1 MKQKDRE
8 ILNKIFSQISKLTY
22 SELKSQFNKEY
33 EEKLKIDTK
42 YSHDLNI
49 EGRLEREEHITNLDA
64 SQLKS
69 FKSVVKSIQNNY
81 LFTEDDIDRLNNFTS
96 RLNYLLKS
104 TSPHNRGMADQMNN
118 IKHGARINLNAPTFT
133 LKSNSNDLTND
144 NSKSTVL
151 EIHKFFNDCIKSNT
165 WKEFKSYSKLDSSF
179 FNKSFEWK
187 LVYVFSNIKNCQNK
201 TNYPLYYAAWQV
213 TAEWG
218 FGVEYGNYDAFCEH
232 YRNIDFIDEPRLLH
246 FSCYYYLL
254 RLALRNDKSY
264 QKFLD
269 SKEEK
274 EKQNIIKKLRENE
287 DDDLNIKEKTNEN
300 KNEMVSNNKF
310 YILSINQLSRIFS
323 STQAGREFDFTIS
336 TSESLLSD
344 STISQDDFLLVS
356 CDDKV
361 YYQFK
366 VIDKNEEEIRLK
378 KIFEIEKSIGYSLD
392 EKGII
397 IEIDEEKSDLICS
410 KLFDYLVS
418 KNDPSDEIQND
429 PEVHVKEKYTG
440 RFVFQVLSYLNEL
453 DNLNSIKPFFKI
465 NSDPIYTSIKTNEV
479 SLTSIFKTSE
489 NELSKEELTFND
501 GKPRFFEDIIFF
513 WKDKNFYLSTEW
525 TSGKDS
531 RLDLD
536 NFKILI
542 EKYYPK
548 YSIYEEEG
556 NYFFSDKI
564 HGKIKIDQVEFDI
577 SSFQNAC
584 DNAGLVYSDKLI
596 TRFVSSLLTKPFVIL
611 TGLSGSGKTKL
622 AQAYVQWI
630 CQEESQYRIIPV
642 GADWTNREP
651 LLGYPNA
658 LKPEEYVKP
667 DSGVIDLIIQA
678 NSNPELPYFL
688 ILDEMNLSH
697 VERYFADFLSVMES
711 NEEIPLYA
719 DGTVDN
725 GVPSKLK
732 VPANLFIIG
741 TVNIDETTNMF
752 SPKVL
757 DRANTIE
764 FRINNN
770 EMKGFLSTT
779 NDLNMIALL
788 GKGVNMS
795 QNFIGLSNNKSFTTK
810 DRDEINKSLLDFFGE
825 LQKTSAEFGYRSATE
840 ILRLINQL
848 DTLNNKIS
856 TSEKIDIAI
865 MQKLLPKLHGSRR
878 KLSPILETLGSFC
891 LTENLKVVK
900 DVFDKVDFDYS
911 NDMVLYPLSLEK
923 IARMYKGAVDNGF
936 ASYAEA

>member
-1 MKQKDRE
+1 MKQKDRKLLKE
-8 ILNKIFSQISKLTY
+8 IFSQVSKLTY
-22 SELKSQFNKEY
+22 SELKSQFNEEY
-33 EEKLKIDTK
+33 EEKLKIETK
-42 YSHDLNI
+42 YSHDLTV
-49 EGRLEREEHITNLDA
+49 EGRLEREEYITNLDA

-81 LFTEDDIDRLNNFTS
+81 LFTENDIDRLNNFTS

-118 IKHGARINLNAPTFT
+118 IKHGARINPNAPTFT

-144 NSKSTVL
+144 NSESSKL

-165 WKEFKSYSKLDSSF
+165 WKEFKSNSELDSSF

-201 TNYPLYYAAWQV
+201 TDYPLYYPAWQV

-232 YRNIDFIDEPRLLH
+232 YRNIDFIDEPKLLH

-254 RLALRNDKSY
+254 RLALRNDKNY
-264 QKFLD
+264 QKLLD
-269 SKEEK
+269 SKEEV
-274 EKQNIIKKLRENE
+274 EKQNIIKELRENE
-287 DDDLNIKEKTNEN
+287 EDDLNIKKETNEN
-300 KNEMVSNNKF
+300 KNEMALNNKS
-310 YILSINQLSRIFS
+310 YILAINQLSRIFS
-323 STQAGREFDFTIS
+323 IAQAGKEFDFTIS
-336 TSESLLSD
+336 TSESSLSD
-344 STISQDDFLLVS
+344 STISEDDFLLVS
-356 CDDKV
+356 VDDKV

-366 VIDKNEEEIRLK
+366 VIGKTEEEIRLK
-378 KIFEIEKSIGYSLD
+378 KIFEIEKIIGY
-392 EKGII
+392 K
-397 IEIDEEKSDLICS
+397 IDEEGIFQEITQQEHDIICQ
-410 KLFDYLVS
+410 KLFS
-418 KNDPSDEIQND
+418 GFNA
-429 PEVHVKEKYTG
+429 EKTET
-440 RFVFQVLSYLNEL
+440 VAKVDLE
-453 DNLNSIKPFFKI
+453 NL
-465 NSDPIYTSIKTNEV
+465 
-479 SLTSIFKTSE
+479 
-489 NELSKEELTFND
+489 KEEFADWLFHQ
-501 GKPRFFEDIIFF
+501 GKYKRVY
-513 WKDKNFYLSTEW
+513 KGDKSV
-525 TSGKDS
+525 
-531 RLDLD
+531 
-536 NFKILI
+536 LI
-542 EKYYPK
+542 EKLSDYEIAYENDFGI
-548 YSIYEEEG
+548 SIFDFPNLPINTIIGELESNLIDESGQIGDLNKRTVG
-556 NYFFSDKI
+556 NGSVKAILGPNNYIKFLKEVLKQQKVSSENLKI
-564 HGKIKIDQVEFDI
+564 YGNQIDFDI
-577 SSFQNAC
+577 KSFQDDC
-584 DNAGLVYSDKLI
+584 KSAGLVYTDKLI
-596 TRFVSSLLTKPFVIL
+596 TRFVGSLLTKPFVIL

-667 DSGVIDLIIQA
+667 DSGVIDLILQA
-678 NSNPELPYFL
+678 NSNPELPHFL

-719 DGTVDN
+719 EGTVDN

-770 EMKGFLSTT
+770 DMEGFLGTSS
-779 NDLNMIALL
+779 DLNMKALL
-788 GKGVNMS
+788 GKGANMA
-795 QNFIGLSNNKSFTTK
+795 QNFIDLSSNKSFTTK
-810 DRDEINKSLLDFFGE
+810 DRDEINETLLNFFGE
-825 LQKTSAEFGYRSATE
+825 LQKTGAEFGYRSATE

-848 DTLNNKIS
+848 NVLSNKIK

-878 KLSPILETLGSFC
+878 KLSPILETLGGFC
-891 LTENLKVVK
+891 LKDDLNVVK
-900 DVFDKVDFDYS
+900 DVFDKGDFDYS
-911 NDMVLYPLSLEK
+911 TDKVRYPLSLEK
-923 IARMYKGAVDNGF
+923 IARMYKGAIDNGF

>member
-8 ILNKIFSQISKLTY
+8 LIKKIFSQISKMTY

-33 EEKLKIDTK
+33 EEKLKIDIE
-42 YSHDLNI
+42 YSNDLNI
-49 EGRLEREEHITNLDA
+49 EGRLEREDYISNLD
-64 SQLKS
+64 STQLRS
-69 FKSVVKSIQNNY
+69 FKSVVKGIKDNY
-81 LFTEDDIDRLNNFTS
+81 IFTENDIDRLNNFTD
-96 RLNYLLKS
+96 RLDYLFKS
-104 TSPHNRGMADQMNN
+104 TSFHKRGMMNRMNN
-118 IKHGARINLNAPTFT
+118 IKHG
-133 LKSNSNDLTND
+133 LKANSNSME
-144 NSKSTVL
+144 L

-165 WKEFKSYSKLDSSF
+165 WKEFKSYSELDSSF
-179 FNKSFEWK
+179 FDKSFEWK
-187 LVYVFSNIKNCQNK
+187 LVYVFSNIKNCQDK
-201 TNYPLYYAAWQV
+201 TNYPLYYPAWQV
-213 TAEWG
+213 TAEW
-218 FGVEYGNYDAFCEH
+218 FFDVEKLNYDAFCEH
-232 YRNIDFIDEPRLLH
+232 YINIDFLDDPKLLH
-246 FSCYYYLL
+246 FNCYYYLL

-264 QKFLD
+264 QEFLD

-274 EKQNIIKKLRENE
+274 EKQIIITELRENE
-287 DDDLNIKEKTNEN
+287 EDNYFLKEENNNN
-300 KNEMVSNNKF
+300 KNEMASNNKF
-310 YILSINQLSRIFS
+310 YILAINQLSRIFS
-323 STQAGREFDFTIS
+323 IAQAGKEFVFTIS
-336 TSESLLSD
+336 TSESALSD
-344 STISQDDFLLVS
+344 STISEDDFLLVS
-356 CDDKV
+356 VDDKV

-366 VIDKNEEEIRLK
+366 VIDKNVEEIRLK

-392 EKGII
+392 EEGVI

-440 RFVFQVLSYLNEL
+440 RFVFKVLSYLNEL

-501 GKPRFFEDIIFF
+501 VKPRFFEDIIFF

-556 NYFFSDKI
+556 NFFFSDKI

-630 CQEESQYRIIPV
+630 CQEEIQYRIIPV

-667 DSGVIDLIIQA
+667 DSGVIDLILQA
-678 NSNPELPYFL
+678 NLNPKLPYFL

-719 DGTVDN
+719 EGTVDN

-764 FRINNN
+764 FRINNK
-770 EMKGFLSTT
+770 EMEGFLGAAS
-779 NDLNMIALL
+779 DLNMEALL
-788 GKGVNMS
+788 AKGANMA
-795 QNFIGLSNNKSFTTK
+795 QNFIDLSSNKSFSTK
-810 DRDEINKSLLDFFGE
+810 DRDEINTTLLNFFGE
-825 LQKTSAEFGYRSATE
+825 LQKTGAEFGYRSATE

-848 DTLNNKIS
+848 GALNNKIK

-878 KLSPILETLGSFC
+878 KLCPILETLGSFC
-891 LTENLKVVK
+891 LKPDIKVK
-900 DVFDKVDFDYS
+900 DVFDKDNFDFS
-911 NDMVLYPLSLEK
+911 NDKVLYRLSLEK

>member
-8 ILNKIFSQISKLTY
+8 LLKKIFSQISKLTY

-33 EEKLKIDTK
+33 EGKLKIDTK
-42 YSHDLNI
+42 YSHDLNV

-69 FKSVVKSIQNNY
+69 FKSVVKSIQDNY
-81 LFTEDDIDRLNNFTS
+81 LFTEDDIHRLNNFTS
-96 RLNYLLKS
+96 RLNYLFKS

-118 IKHGARINLNAPTFT
+118 IKHGARINPNAPTFT

-144 NSKSTVL
+144 NSKSTEL

-165 WKEFKSYSKLDSSF
+165 WKEFKSYSELDSSF
-179 FNKSFEWK
+179 FDKSFEWK
-187 LVYVFSNIKNCQNK
+187 LVYVFSNIKNCQDK

-218 FGVEYGNYDAFCEH
+218 FDVEYGNYDAFCEH
-232 YRNIDFIDEPRLLH
+232 YRNIDFIDEPKLLH

-274 EKQNIIKKLRENE
+274 EKQNIIKELRENE
-287 DDDLNIKEKTNEN
+287 DDDLNIKEETNEN
-300 KNEMVSNNKF
+300 KNEMASNNKF
-310 YILSINQLSRIFS
+310 YILAINQLSRIFS
-323 STQAGREFDFTIS
+323 IVQAGKEFDFTIS
-336 TSESLLSD
+336 TSESALSD
-344 STISQDDFLLVS
+344 STISEDDFLLVS
-356 CDDKV
+356 VDDKV
-361 YYQFK
+361 FYQFK
-366 VIDKNEEEIRLK
+366 VIDKTEEEIRLK
-378 KIFEIEKSIGYSLD
+378 KIFEIEKTIGYT
-392 EKGII
+392 
-397 IEIDEEKSDLICS
+397 IDEEGIFQEITQQEHDIICQ
-410 KLFDYLVS
+410 KLFS
-418 KNDPSDEIQND
+418 GFNA
-429 PEVHVKEKYTG
+429 EKTET
-440 RFVFQVLSYLNEL
+440 VAKVDLE
-453 DNLNSIKPFFKI
+453 NL
-465 NSDPIYTSIKTNEV
+465 
-479 SLTSIFKTSE
+479 
-489 NELSKEELTFND
+489 KEEFADWLFHQ
-501 GKPRFFEDIIFF
+501 GKYKRVY
-513 WKDKNFYLSTEW
+513 KGDKSV
-525 TSGKDS
+525 
-531 RLDLD
+531 
-536 NFKILI
+536 LI
-542 EKYYPK
+542 EKLSEYEIAYENDFGISIFDFPK
-548 YSIYEEEG
+548 LPINTIIGELESNLIDESGQIGDLNKRTVGNGSVKAILGPNNYIKFLKELLKQQKVSSENLKIYG
-556 NYFFSDKI
+556 NQ
-564 HGKIKIDQVEFDI
+564 IDFDI
-577 SSFQNAC
+577 KSFQDDC
-584 DNAGLVYSDKLI
+584 KSAGLVYTDKLI
-596 TRFVSSLLTKPFVIL
+596 TRFVGSLLTKPFVIL

-630 CQEESQYRIIPV
+630 CQEKSQYRIIPV

-667 DSGVIDLIIQA
+667 DSGVIDLILQA
-678 NSNPELPYFL
+678 NSNPELPHFL

-719 DGTVDN
+719 EGTVDN

-770 EMKGFLSTT
+770 EMKGFLGTAS
-779 NDLNMIALL
+779 DLNMKALL
-788 GKGVNMS
+788 AKGANMA
-795 QNFIGLSNNKSFTTK
+795 QNFIDLSSNKSFSTK
-810 DRDEINKSLLDFFGE
+810 DRDEINTTLLNFFGE
-825 LQKTSAEFGYRSATE
+825 LQKTGAEFGYRSATE

-848 DTLNNKIS
+848 DALNNKIR

-891 LTENLKVVK
+891 LTEDLNVVK
-900 DVFDKVDFDYS
+900 DVFDKGDFDYS
-911 NDMVLYPLSLEK
+911 TDKVLYPLSLEK
-923 IARMYKGAVDNGF
+923 IARMYKGAIDNGF

>member
-8 ILNKIFSQISKLTY
+8 LLKKIFSQISKLTY

-33 EEKLKIDTK
+33 EEKLKIDAK
-42 YSHDLNI
+42 YSHDLNV
-49 EGRLEREEHITNLDA
+49 EGRLERGKHITNLDA

-69 FKSVVKSIQNNY
+69 FKSVVKSIQDNY

-104 TSPHNRGMADQMNN
+104 TSPNNRGMADQMNN
-118 IKHGARINLNAPTFT
+118 IKHGARINPNAPTFT

-144 NSKSTVL
+144 NSKSTEL

-165 WKEFKSYSKLDSSF
+165 WKEFKSYSELDSSF
-179 FNKSFEWK
+179 FDKSFEWK
-187 LVYVFSNIKNCQNK
+187 LVYVFSNIKNCQDK

-218 FGVEYGNYDAFCEH
+218 FDVEYGNYDAFCEH
-232 YRNIDFIDEPRLLH
+232 YRNIDFIDELKLLH

-264 QKFLD
+264 QRLLD

-274 EKQNIIKKLRENE
+274 EKQKIIKELRENE
-287 DDDLNIKEKTNEN
+287 DDDLNIKEETNEH
-300 KNEMVSNNKF
+300 KNEMASSNKF
-310 YILSINQLSRIFS
+310 YILAINQLSRIFS
-323 STQAGREFDFTIS
+323 IAQAGKEFDFTIS

-344 STISQDDFLLVS
+344 STISEDDFLLISV
-356 CDDKV
+356 DDKV
-361 YYQFK
+361 YYQFN
-366 VIDKNEEEIRLK
+366 VIDKTEEEIRLK
-378 KIFEIEKSIGYSLD
+378 KIFEIDKTIGHT
-392 EKGII
+392 
-397 IEIDEEKSDLICS
+397 IDEEGIFQEITQQEHDIICQ
-410 KLFDYLVS
+410 KLFSGFNEEKTKTVAKVDL
-418 KNDPSDEIQND
+418 KN
-429 PEVHVKEKYTG
+429 
-440 RFVFQVLSYLNEL
+440 L
-453 DNLNSIKPFFKI
+453 
-465 NSDPIYTSIKTNEV
+465 
-479 SLTSIFKTSE
+479 
-489 NELSKEELTFND
+489 KEEFADWLFHQ
-501 GKPRFFEDIIFF
+501 GKYKRVY
-513 WKDKNFYLSTEW
+513 KGDKSV
-525 TSGKDS
+525 
-531 RLDLD
+531 
-536 NFKILI
+536 LI
-542 EKYYPK
+542 EKLSEYEIAYENDFGI
-548 YSIYEEEG
+548 SIFDYQNLPINTIIGELESNLIDESGQIGDLNKRTVG
-556 NYFFSDKI
+556 NGSVKAILGPNNYIKFLKELLKKQKVSSENLKI
-564 HGKIKIDQVEFDI
+564 YGNQIAFDI
-577 SSFQNAC
+577 KSFQDDC
-584 DNAGLVYSDKLI
+584 KSAGLVYTDQLI
-596 TRFVSSLLTKPFVIL
+596 TRFIGSLLTKPFVIL

-667 DSGVIDLIIQA
+667 DSGVIDLILQA
-678 NSNPELPYFL
+678 NLNPELPHFL

-719 DGTVDN
+719 EGTVDN

-764 FRINNN
+764 FRINNK
-770 EMKGFLSTT
+770 EMKGFLGTA
-779 NDLNMIALL
+779 NDLNMKALL

-795 QNFIGLSNNKSFTTK
+795 QNFISLSNNKPFTTK
-810 DRDEINKSLLDFFGE
+810 DRDEINNTLLNFFGE
-825 LQKTSAEFGYRSATE
+825 LQKTGAEFGYRSATE

-848 DTLNNKIS
+848 DTLNNKIT

-878 KLSPILETLGSFC
+878 KLSPILETLGGFC
-891 LTENLKVVK
+891 VTKDTKVVK
-900 DVFDKVDFDYS
+900 DVFDKDDFDYS
-911 NDMVLYPLSLEK
+911 NDKVLYSLSLEK

>member
-8 ILNKIFSQISKLTY
+8 IIKKIFSQISKLTY
-22 SELKSQFNKEY
+22 SELKSRFNKEY

-42 YSHDLNI
+42 YSNDLNI
-49 EGRLEREEHITNLDA
+49 EGRLEREEHIANLDA

-69 FKSVVKSIQNNY
+69 FKSVVKSIQDNY

-118 IKHGARINLNAPTFT
+118 IKHGARINPNAPTFT

-144 NSKSTVL
+144 NSKSTEL

-165 WKEFKSYSKLDSSF
+165 WKEFKSYSELDSSF
-179 FNKSFEWK
+179 FDKSFEWK
-187 LVYVFSNIKNCQNK
+187 LVYVFSNIKNCQDK

-218 FGVEYGNYDAFCEH
+218 FDVEYGNYDAFCEH
-232 YRNIDFIDEPRLLH
+232 YRNINFIDEPKLLH

-254 RLALRNDKSY
+254 RLALRNDKNY
-264 QKFLD
+264 QKLLD

-274 EKQNIIKKLRENE
+274 EKQNIIKELRENE
-287 DDDLNIKEKTNEN
+287 DDDLNIKEETNEN
-300 KNEMVSNNKF
+300 KNEMASNKKF
-310 YILSINQLSRIFS
+310 YILAINQLSRIFS
-323 STQAGREFDFTIS
+323 FAQAGKEFDFTIS
-336 TSESLLSD
+336 TSESSLSD
-344 STISQDDFLLVS
+344 STISEDDFLLVS
-356 CDDKV
+356 VDDKV

-366 VIDKNEEEIRLK
+366 VIDKSEEEIRLK
-378 KIFEIEKSIGYSLD
+378 KMLEIDKTIGYT
-392 EKGII
+392 
-397 IEIDEEKSDLICS
+397 IDEEGVCQEISQQEYDIICQ
-410 KLFDYLVS
+410 KLFSDYFGEMAETNKKVDLGNLKEGFAVWLFQKGKYQRVY
-418 KNDPSDEIQND
+418 KNDKA
-429 PEVHVKEKYTG
+429 V
-440 RFVFQVLSYLNEL
+440 
-453 DNLNSIKPFFKI
+453 
-465 NSDPIYTSIKTNEV
+465 
-479 SLTSIFKTSE
+479 
-489 NELSKEELTFND
+489 
-501 GKPRFFEDIIFF
+501 
-513 WKDKNFYLSTEW
+513 
-525 TSGKDS
+525 
-531 RLDLD
+531 
-536 NFKILI
+536 LI
-542 EKYYPK
+542 EKL
-548 YSIYEEEG
+548 SEYEKAYENDFGIAIFDFPNLSLETIIGELQVNVIDESGEIGDLNRRTVG
-556 NYFFSDKI
+556 NGSVKAMLGPNNY
-564 HGKIKIDQVEFDI
+564 IKFLRELTNQQKV
-577 SSFQNAC
+577 SSENLTIIGNQTDFNIADFQKSC
-584 DNAGLVYSDKLI
+584 EDAGLVYSDKLI

-667 DSGVIDLIIQA
+667 DSGVIDLILQA
-678 NSNPELPYFL
+678 NSNPELPHFL

-711 NEEIPLYA
+711 NEAIPLYA
-719 DGTVDN
+719 DGIAEN

-764 FRINNN
+764 FRINNS
-770 EMKGFLSTT
+770 EMEGFLGKT
-779 NDLNMIALL
+779 NDLNMKALL
-788 GKGVNMS
+788 TKGANMAQS
-795 QNFIGLSNNKSFTTK
+795 FISLSNNKSFTAK
-810 DRDEINKSLLDFFGE
+810 DLDEINNTLLNFFGE
-825 LQKTSAEFGYRSATE
+825 LQKTGAEFGYRSASE

-848 DTLNNKIS
+848 DTLNKVLT
-856 TSEKIDIAI
+856 TSEKLDIAI

-878 KLSPILETLGSFC
+878 KLCPILETLGSFC
-891 LTENLKVVK
+891 LKEDLKVVK
-900 DVFDKVDFDYS
+900 DVFEKDNFDYS
-911 NDMVLYPLSLEK
+911 NDNVLYPLSLEK
-923 IARMYKGAVDNGF
+923 IARMYKGAEDNGF